1 MMSLELRVLNYFLM
15 VAQEENITKAAHLLH
30 VTQPTLSRQ
39 LMQLEEELGVKLF
52 RRSSHNI
59 ILTEAGLLL
68 KRRARELISLADKTK
83 REFIRAE
90 ETGGEITIGSGE
102 LQSTKLLSR
111 IMADFRRQNPNVS
124 YELYSGN
131 TDNIRER
138 IDGGGLDLGL
148 LFRPADIGKYDFITM
163 PVREEWGVLVNR
175 DSPLAEKE
183 AVVPADLK
191 GKSLIFSGREL
202 LKNEI
207 MGWLGRYGSDVEV
220 AARGNL
226 LYNMA
231 ILAENRLGVV
241 ITVRLD
247 CEYEGLKFVPM
258 RPAIATETVLV
269 WKKGQTF
276 SPAAEMFIQY
286 AVKYIESMSE
296 NTI

>member
-1 MMSLELRVLNYFLM
+1 M
-15 VAQEENITKAAHLLH
+15 
-30 VTQPTLSRQ
+30 
-39 LMQLEEELGVKLF
+39 
-52 RRSSHNI
+52 
-59 ILTEAGLLL
+59 
-68 KRRARELISLADKTK
+68 
-83 REFIRAE
+83 
-90 ETGGEITIGSGE
+90 
-102 LQSTKLLSR
+102 
-111 IMADFRRQNPNVS
+111 S

-220 AARGNL
+220 AARGKSSVQHWP
-226 LYNMA
+226 

-241 ITVRLD
+241 ITIRLD
-247 CEYEGLKFVPM
+247 CEYEGLKFVP
-258 RPAIATETVLV
+258 RCALLLPRRLCSSG
-269 WKKGQTF
+269 KRDRLFRRRRKCLF
-276 SPAAEMFIQY
+276 
-286 AVKYIESMSE
+286 
-296 NTI
+296 NTQ